1 MRTVE
6 RLKTVLFVG
15 LFLSSAILSV
25 FYIADASAGQGT
37 AEGNLPAEV
46 LAVLMGNAEAEDSLP
61 PDSLMPAFFGMKQ
74 AGEEP
79 VGIRSG
85 TEMMRDLNELIS
97 PWIGFAMG
105 EGSVCTAEADAARWK
120 TCLSANAFFYLRWDG
135 EFPAAILRAYALPED
150 KDAMLTTAEGELPRI
165 HEIFLFPQG
174 QTNDGVCA
182 VSRDLAG
189 QVSLWRQK
197 NANTAWDE
205 TLPDFDDFSIYQ
217 SRGILQSF
225 DFAGEL
231 YPDISSRLQS
241 LPVLRTLITLPALLF
256 DYPLAQEQSAAR
268 ISDFV
273 LECLGY
279 NLNKATG
286 YYESETDTAVFVE
299 THGTLRATADTL
311 TYEATDRGGLSVGI
325 FLEKDSTAFNLR
337 DDLAAGEAL
346 VAALRRGDRF
356 LLGGAAEPRLTSI
369 SLEGDTLILT
379 FSYFY
384 ENVRV
389 DLSSPAVTVAV
400 RDHTVVSVTVRSV
413 NYVTDEY
420 YRPSARQQ
428 WMLQLSR
435 YLHERD
441 GIDTDYAIVL
451 SYRRDEADNL
461 RLIADWGLYL
471 IG

>member
-1 MRTVE
+1 MIE

-61 PDSLMPAFFGMKQ
+61 SDSLMPAFFGLKRT
-74 AGEEP
+74 GEEP

-85 TEMMRDLNELIS
+85 TEMMQDLNELIS
-97 PWIGFAMG
+97 PWIGFAVG
-105 EGSVCTAEADAARWK
+105 EGSVCTAEADTARWK

-197 NANTAWDE
+197 NAAWDE

-241 LPVLRTLITLPALLF
+241 LPVLKTLITLPALLF
-256 DYPLAQEQSAAR
+256 DHPLAQAQSAAR
-268 ISDFV
+268 IPDFV
-273 LECLGY
+273 LECFAY
-279 NLNKATG
+279 NLNKTTG
-286 YYESETDTAVFVE
+286 YYESETDMAVFVE

-311 TYEATDRGGLSVGI
+311 TYEATDNGGLSVGY
-325 FLEKDSTAFNLR
+325 FLEKEATSFNLR

-346 VAALRRGDRF
+346 VAALRRGDRL
-356 LLGGAAEPRLTSI
+356 LLGGIAEPRLTSV
-369 SLEGDTLILT
+369 SAEGETLILT

-384 ENVRV
+384 ENLRV
-389 DLSSPAVTVAV
+389 DLSSSAVTVAI
-400 RDHTVVSVTVRSV
+400 RDHTVVSVTVRAV

-420 YRPSARQQ
+420 YRPSARQK
-428 WMLQLSR
+428 WMLQLSQ
-435 YLHERD
+435 YLQERD
-441 GIDTDYAIVL
+441 GTDTDYAIVL
-451 SYRRDEADNL
+451 SYRRDEADDL

-471 IG
+471 IP